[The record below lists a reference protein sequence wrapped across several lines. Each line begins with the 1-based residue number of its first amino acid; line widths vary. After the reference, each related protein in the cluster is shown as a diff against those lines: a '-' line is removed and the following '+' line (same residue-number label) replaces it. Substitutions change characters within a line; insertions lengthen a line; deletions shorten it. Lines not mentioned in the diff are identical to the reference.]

1 MRLYSFQ
8 KERYTSIA
16 AEHEGRL
23 VDLGAA
29 YDAMKASGTAPE
41 GPPLDPIMWV
51 FLRRG
56 EAGLELARR
65 AIRYAASGGGEEPQG
80 GRRGRRAGKA
90 RQLVYDVAEVSLLAP
105 VPHPRKV
112 LCCDVNYS
120 GRLEEDPGE
129 IPPESPVFFAK
140 LPNTIIGSGQPIVLP
155 RMSAQVDYGVA
166 LAAVLGRRG
175 RHIPEEEAMG
185 YVAGY
190 TILHDVSARDVQP
203 ADRQLTLGRNFDTF
217 APMGPCIVTPD
228 ELPDPG
234 DVRLR
239 TLLNG
244 AVVQD
249 ASTRE
254 WLFSLPRLLSD
265 LSRVMTL
272 EPGDVVSTGTPAGA
286 GMFRDPQV
294 FLKPGDTVVLEAE
307 GIGRLENLVA
317 AEE

>member
-1 MRLYSFQ
+1 MRLYSFR
-8 KERYTSIA
+8 KERYASIA
-16 AEHEGRL
+16 AEHGGRL

-29 YDAMKASGTAPE
+29 YDAMKASGMAPE

-56 EAGLELARR
+56 DAGLELARR

-90 RQLVYDVAEVSLLAP
+90 RQMVYDFAEVSLLAP

-112 LCCDVNYS
+112 LCCGVNYS
-120 GRLEEDPGE
+120 GRLEDPGE
-129 IPPESPVFFAK
+129 VPPESPVFFAK
-140 LPNTIIGSGQPIVLP
+140 LPNAITGPGQHIVLP
-155 RMSAQVDYGVA
+155 AMSAQVDYGVT

-175 RHIPEEEAMG
+175 RNIPEDETMA

-190 TILHDVSARDVQP
+190 TILHDVIARDVELRDQQP
-203 ADRQLTLGRNFDTF
+203 TLGRNFDTF
-217 APMGPCIVTPD
+217 APIGPCIVTPD

-234 DVRLR
+234 NVRLR

-244 AVVQD
+244 AIMQD
-249 ASTRE
+249 ASTCE
-254 WLFSLPRLLSD
+254 WIFPLPRLLSS

-272 EPGDVVSTGTPAGA
+272 EPGDIVSTGTPAGA
-286 GMFRDPQV
+286 GLFRDPQV

-307 GIGRLENLVA
+307 GIGRLENPVA